1 MIRPAVVLGL
11 VAVVAC
17 STGATP
23 SSEPAPKTG
32 DRSAGTERAPAGTPA
47 RGGAILYRPVS
58 GSTYA
63 LERRDSLTL
72 ELPGGGN
79 QVQQFARTA
88 YVSVAIAEATG
99 GYRTT
104 IRLDSLRQESGGTVS
119 ADSVRRAQGT
129 TWTGTLTPQGRLGE
143 LKADRASV
151 VGDQVGTSLGVLF
164 PVLPAAGLQEAAS
177 WIDTTERA
185 LRTDAFDAK
194 ERAVTSYR
202 VLKLENRV
210 YTIDAATGFQR
221 TGSGGQATQ
230 PMEMT
235 SQGTRKS
242 LYRFGAEGAVVGA
255 EGVDSAEM
263 TITIPAVGQTVPV
276 HQRASWKISKK

>member
-1 MIRPAVVLGL
+1 MTRPAVVLGL
-11 VAVVAC
+11 LAAAAC

-32 DRSAGTERAPAGTPA
+32 VTSKERAPAGTPA

-88 YVSVAIAEATG
+88 YVTVAIAEATG

-104 IRLDSLRQESGGTVS
+104 IRLDSLRQEAGGTVS
-119 ADSVRRAQGT
+119 ADSVLRAEGT
-129 TWTGTLTPQGRLGE
+129 TWTGTMTPQGRLGE

-164 PVLPAAGLQEAAS
+164 PVLPPAGLQEAAS
-177 WIDTTERA
+177 WTDTTERA

-202 VLKLENRV
+202 VLKVENRV
-210 YTIDAATGFQR
+210 YTIDAATAFQR

-235 SQGTRKS
+235 SQGARKS
-242 LYRFGAEGAVVGA
+242 MYRFGSEGAVVGA
-255 EGVDSAEM
+255 EGADSAEM
-263 TITIPAVGQTVPV
+263 TIAIPAVGQTVPV